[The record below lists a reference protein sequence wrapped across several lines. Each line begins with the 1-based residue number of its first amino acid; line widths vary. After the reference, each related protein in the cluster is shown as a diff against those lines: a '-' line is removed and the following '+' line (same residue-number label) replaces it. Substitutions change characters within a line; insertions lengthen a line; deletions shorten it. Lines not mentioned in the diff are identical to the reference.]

1 MYDRQQEDEVLTLFG
16 SGDIWQR
23 ALVLKD
29 QSSGSLWSQMLGK
42 AMQGQRQG
50 QALQVIPTVLTDW
63 KTWKQSH
70 PLTTVMA
77 LPPMTRFYD
86 NKYYQGR
93 LGRFLIA
100 MREAEQQPRAW
111 RFDQL
116 THQPVLNDQFAGKPI
131 VVVFR
136 ESNGEATIFDRQL
149 EEETLTFETHPE
161 GFSDRQSGSVWN
173 PLTGVAISG
182 PHQGKQ
188 LTAQTSI
195 RSFFEPWDRFYPD
208 SEYWIVDLPL
218 FFSSQIVENVGIR
231 CEQVSRRHIME
242 QYRRSMNLKDIPPGQ
257 QAEDLLDK
265 RP

>member
-42 AMQGQRQG
+42 AMQGQREG

-131 VVVFR
+131 VEVMQTAD
-136 ESNGEATIFDRQL
+136 S
-149 EEETLTFETHPE
+149 
-161 GFSDRQSGSVWN
+161 S
-173 PLTGVAISG
+173 
-182 PHQGKQ
+182 
-188 LTAQTSI
+188 LTAAMGRMSAYSGREVDWRFMTEKSELDTFKHDLALHQSI
-195 RSFFEPWDRFYPD
+195 ES
-208 SEYWIVDLPL
+208 
-218 FFSSQIVENVGIR
+218 
-231 CEQVSRRHIME
+231 
-242 QYRRSMNLKDIPPGQ
+242 PGY
-257 QAEDLLDK
+257 AVPGEWKLS
-265 RP
+265 